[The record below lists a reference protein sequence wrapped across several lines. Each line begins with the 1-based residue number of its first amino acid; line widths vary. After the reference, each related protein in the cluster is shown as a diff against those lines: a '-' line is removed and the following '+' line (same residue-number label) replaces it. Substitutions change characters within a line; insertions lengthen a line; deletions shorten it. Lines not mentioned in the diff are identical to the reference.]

1 MDIFNIVIYAII
13 IFMVIDILLCFMMI
27 LAGLDNKFGEGDRFL
42 FSESNRMPPVPDDED
57 GQDVAEKV

>member
-13 IFMVIDILLCFMMI
+13 IFMVIVILLCFMMI
-27 LAGLDNKFGEGDRFL
+27 RAGLDNKFGEGDRFL